1 MKKLLQ
7 DLSKTIKDNW
17 KVILT
22 ILIVIGLLSNYSEIK
37 KGIIDGWSE
46 NEPTDKELEEIKA
59 DQAVKIHEG
68 YFAFCGASGAI
79 PTGKKI
85 IVQGKE
91 YDEGCAICP
100 VLDGPSIANLAM
112 EGTSGTYGEFNV
124 SKNFQSPDGTDKTVW
139 SFFWYYDSTKLIPQ
153 FNPSTEQWELLPP
166 VNRAFVVNLDSA
178 STSESNMFAMPG
190 VIFDTTSTGIV
201 LAKVYGP
208 LNEAAVPLRKAIPV
222 KSGMTSITAA
232 KEGFPYP
239 VGTPV
244 PVSKLSKEIQDI
256 QKEKQ

>member
-1 MKKLLQ
+1 MKKLL
-7 DLSKTIKDNW
+7 
-17 KVILT
+17 
-22 ILIVIGLLSNYSEIK
+22 LLS
-37 KGIIDGWSE
+37 IITTTMLFSCNNNTTEQVEDLKS
-46 NEPTDKELEEIKA
+46 

-68 YFAFCGASGAI
+68 SFAFCGASGAI

-85 IVQGKE
+85 IVQGVE
-91 YDEGCAICP
+91 FDEGCAICP
-100 VLDGPSIANLAM
+100 VLDGPSISNLAM
-112 EGTSGTYGEFNV
+112 EGISETYGKFNV
-124 SKNFQSPDGTDKTVW
+124 SENFQTPDGTDKTIW
-139 SFFWYYDSTKLIPQ
+139 SLFWYYDSTKVIPQ
-153 FNPSTEQWELLPP
+153 FNPSSNEWELLPP
-166 VNRAFVVNLDSA
+166 VNRSFIVNLDSA

-190 VIFDTTSTGIV
+190 VIFDTTSTGII

-244 PVSKLSKEIQDI
+244 PVSNLSKQL
-256 QKEKQ
+256 QEKKKDK

>member
-1 MKKLLQ
+1 MKKLL
-7 DLSKTIKDNW
+7 KDNW

-22 ILIVIGLLSNYSEIK
+22 IVVVLYLLSNYSEIK
-37 KGIIDGWSE
+37 KGIKDGWFEHESTE
-46 NEPTDKELEEIKA
+46 TVEDLKSDKI
-59 DQAVKIHEG
+59 VKIHQG
-68 YFAFCGASGAI
+68 SFAFCGASAAV

-85 IVQGKE
+85 IVQGVE
-91 YDEGCAICP
+91 YNEGCAICP
-100 VLDGPSIANLAM
+100 VLDGPSISNLAM
-112 EGTSGTYGEFNV
+112 EGISGTYGKFNV
-124 SKNFQSPDGTDKTVW
+124 NENFQTPDGTNNTVW
-139 SFFWYYDSTKLIPQ
+139 SLFWYYDSTTTIPQ
-153 FNPSTEQWELLPP
+153 FNPETNKWELLPP
-166 VNRAFVVNLDSA
+166 VNRAFVINLDSP

-190 VIFDTTSTGIV
+190 IIFDTTSTGIV

-244 PVSKLSKEIQDI
+244 PVAEYSKELQK
-256 QKEKQ
+256 KEKQ